1 MLHRVFGKDYKMM
14 LSGLVK
20 RYRVMPLLWV
30 SLIFIIGELPGLLS
44 RVFAD
49 DNRSHSSIENI
60 KVNRSTV
67 TIEGRS
73 DIESE
78 RPRFLAELAPHH
90 SKNDLNQAQII
101 QKVELDEAGSF
112 RLSLPRWSD
121 DRDRILSRFF
131 LTDRLSRP
139 IKNLTKVLWA
149 SEVSEAAVHQGLEPA
164 KAKTVKGLG
173 GIHPDPRLFEDLV
186 ELGVGH
192 LTVNITLNSL
202 LRTEKEGNLTRQYGE
217 KEFYF
222 NPTYVRQLDRLL
234 KFAYQNQMVVSAII
248 LVPRTTRNHD
258 LGQVLVHPDATDG
271 HYTLANVITPEGVQY
286 YSGCMRFLAE
296 RYGPIDFP
304 NGRISHWIIH
314 NEVDAAWVWTNAGEK
329 TDVEFMEQYARSLR
343 IAYFSVRSF
352 DPHAQVFITLTH
364 HWNESH
370 RPNPKRFYRS
380 RRLMELLA
388 HDSELHGDFEW
399 GVAFH
404 PYPENLFNPRT
415 WLDRKSEDHF
425 ETPQITFKNIH
436 VLDRWMKQDDYLYLG
451 KKLRTILL
459 SEQGFHSPDDSL
471 ASQQLQAAALA
482 YAWKKIESLDS
493 VQAFHYHRWIDHERE
508 GGLNLGLWT
517 VEPGSITWPKD
528 KKLSWEVF
536 RALDTVEE
544 SRQTQFALPILKIED
559 WKEIA
564 SPTHSFN

>member
-1 MLHRVFGKDYKMM
+1 MM
-14 LSGLVK
+14 LSGLTK
-20 RYRVMPLLWV
+20 THGIMSFLWV
-30 SLIFIIGELPGLLS
+30 SLIFIMGELPRLS
-44 RVFAD
+44 SRAMAE
-49 DNRSHSSIENI
+49 DNRSHSTIEKI
-60 KVNRSTV
+60 SVNRSTV
-67 TIEGRS
+67 TIEGRC

-90 SKNDLNQAQII
+90 SKNDLANAQII
-101 QKVELDEAGSF
+101 QQVELDETGFFRMSF
-112 RLSLPRWSD
+112 PRWSD

-131 LTDRLSRP
+131 LTSSHSQPFKKLTRL
-139 IKNLTKVLWA
+139 LWA
-149 SEVSEAAVHQGLEPA
+149 SEVSDAAVHQNLEPA

-173 GIHPDPRLFEDLV
+173 GIHPDPRLFDDLV

-202 LRTEKEGNLTRQYGE
+202 LRTEREGNITRQYGE

-222 NPTYVRQLDRLL
+222 NPTYIRQLDRLL
-234 KFAYQNQMVVSAII
+234 KFAHQNQMVVSAII
-248 LVPRTTRNHD
+248 LVPRTTRDHI
-258 LGQVLVHPDATDG
+258 LGEVLVHPDATDG
-271 HYTLANVITPEGVQY
+271 HYTLANVVTPEGVQY

-296 RYGPIDFP
+296 RYGPIDLP
-304 NGRISHWIIH
+304 NGRITHWIIH

-329 TDVEFMEQYARSLR
+329 TDVEFMEQYTRSLR
-343 IAYFSVRSF
+343 IAYFSVRSY

-370 RPNPKRFYRS
+370 RPNPRRFYRS

-388 HDSELHGDFEW
+388 LDTEHHGDFEW

-415 WLDRKSEDHF
+415 WLDRKSDDHF
-425 ETPQITFKNIH
+425 ETAQITFKNIH
-436 VLDRWMKQDDYLYLG
+436 VLDRWMKQDNYLYLG

-459 SEQGFHSPDDSL
+459 SEQGFHSSDDSSV
-471 ASQQLQAAALA
+471 SQQLQAAALA
-482 YAWKKIESLDS
+482 YAWKKIKPLDS
-493 VQAFHYHRWIDHERE
+493 IQAFHYHRWIDHERE

-517 VEPGSITWPKD
+517 VQPGSITWPKD

-536 RALDTVEE
+536 RALDTIDE
-544 SRQTQFALPILKIED
+544 STQTQFALPILKIED
-559 WKEIA
+559 WQEIA
-564 SPTHSFN
+564 PHADSSK